1 MDSETTYSNT
11 PMFRGM
17 PVQLPLDLFIP
28 SNALELLME
37 RFEGPLDLLL
47 YLIKKNHFDILDIP
61 IAEIAKQYTDYVA
74 LLDASRF
81 DLASEYLVMAAWLA
95 EIKSRLLLPRPAA
108 LAQEE
113 EGADPRAVLVLR
125 LQTYEI
131 FKNAALEIDKIPR
144 LERDLFLS
152 GSELP
157 RLETRIIPPHIT
169 ANDLVMALRDVLK
182 KANMMQHHIV
192 NREILSVRERMTK
205 IYEQLH
211 PVDFIRFETLFDS
224 NEGKLG
230 IAVTF
235 MAMLEMIKLQQLEII
250 QAKAFSPIYLRLF
263 TSHHA
268 CNMPNF

>member
-182 KANMMQHHIV
+182 KANMTQHHIV